1 MFSAEERPTQN
12 RTEKFGLVFLFCF
25 VFFQWAQQMQQFE
38 REVIKAQQEREKD
51 RLRAEKC
58 ERDLTNA
65 ARQLQEKAAEVKAK
79 KQFF

>member
-1 MFSAEERPTQN
+1 
-12 RTEKFGLVFLFCF
+12 
-25 VFFQWAQQMQQFE
+25 MQQFE

-51 RLRAEKC
+51 RLRADKC